1 MKKSIIYI
9 GLCLVA
15 IPAINSCKKSFLDV
29 NPVGNESSL
38 ESQYYKT
45 AAQVFSGLVSVYDP
59 LGSQTG
65 GTYSSK
71 EGLLNVASDDCAAG
85 GAAPGPDIASWTAW
99 DKFTV
104 NLAQGPQGDLWG
116 RNYTGIYRA
125 NLLLTKM
132 DNAPDLTVAVKA
144 RYAAEIKVLRAYYYF
159 DLVRLFKNV
168 PLITEPLSGDA
179 LYAVEQAKPA
189 AVYAQIEKDLTDA
202 IAEPNLPNT
211 VPVATEGGR
220 ITKGAAKALLGK
232 VYLYEE
238 KWADAASQFADVN
251 GTPGGTSS
259 YGYHLVANFPDIFKP
274 TNKFNSESIFEI
286 VHTNKAQQDW
296 GAWGAFEGNIWV
308 QMIGARSYNGPIYA
322 SGYGFCPLT
331 TSLVSAIKNDPRY
344 SSTCANIDSISL
356 ASPINPTS
364 GKHTVTYEASA
375 DNSGYFVEK
384 YAPKLAYKTP
394 LLGLT
399 ELNYALDYIEIRL
412 ADTYLMEA
420 EALLHSGGNATRAQ
434 ALLDAVR
441 ARVGL
446 GSATATLDNIYTE
459 RRLELATEGHRFFD
473 LVRWGK
479 AAANLTG
486 FVAGKNELLPIPI
499 GDLNGTKLKQNPGYT
514 N

>member
-1 MKKSIIYI
+1 MKKSILYTAICLIAILAIY
-9 GLCLVA
+9 
-15 IPAINSCKKSFLDV
+15 SCKKSFLDV
-29 NPVGNESSL
+29 SPVGNETSL

-45 AAQVFSGLVSVYDP
+45 ADQVFKGLVSVYDP
-59 LGSQTG
+59 LGSETG
-65 GTYSSK
+65 SSYSSK
-71 EGLLNVASDDCAAG
+71 LGLLDVASDDCAAG
-85 GAAPGPDIASWTAW
+85 GAAPGPDQVNWTAW

-104 NLAQGPQGDLWG
+104 NEAQGPQGDLWG

-132 DNAPDLTVAVKA
+132 DEAPDLTAALKG
-144 RYAAEIKVLRAYYYF
+144 RYAAEAKFLRAYYYF

-168 PLITEPLSGDA
+168 PLITTPISA
-179 LYAVEQAKPA
+179 NAIYTVEQAKPEE
-189 AVYAQIEKDLTDA
+189 VYAQIEKDLGDA

-211 VPVATEGGR
+211 VPIATEGGR

-238 KWADAASQFADVN
+238 KWANAAAQFADVN
-251 GTPGGTSS
+251 GTPGGTST
-259 YGYHLVANFPDIFKP
+259 YGYHLLANFPDIFKP
-274 TNKFNSESIFEI
+274 TNKFNTESIFEI

-296 GAWGAFEGNIWV
+296 GSWGAFEGNVWV
-308 QMIGARSYNGPIYA
+308 QMIGARGYNGPVYA
-322 SGYGFCPLT
+322 SGWGFCPLT
-331 TSLVSAIKNDPRY
+331 SSLVNVLKNDPRY
-344 SSTCANIDSISL
+344 PYTCANIDSISL
-356 ASPINPTS
+356 ASPIDPGT
-364 GKHTVTYEASA
+364 GKHTVTYEAGA
-375 DNSGYFVEK
+375 DNTGFFIEK
-384 YAPKLAYKTP
+384 YAPKIAYKTP

-399 ELNYALDYIEIRL
+399 ELNYNLDYIEIRL

-420 EALLHSGGNATRAQ
+420 EALIHSGSNAARAQ

-441 ARVGL
+441 SRVGL
-446 GSATATLDNIYTE
+446 PSVPATLENIYTE

-479 AAANLTG
+479 ASANIPG

-499 GDLNGTKLKQNPGYT
+499 GDLNGTKLKQNPGY